1 MFFFPRPWQLEDCTN
16 FQERRKIRAA
26 IKELHRPPGGPSHP
40 VHPALNGVC
49 PQGALDTV
57 YRATPYSPSLPSC
70 PPLSSSSSPSSASSS
85 TMASASLSSRPPLSH
100 GLMSHRRG
108 TLAALPSFSRD
119 RFGSGSPTTTTTTTT
134 DGLGSREGGPARDGE
149 SLSRLSLKESRFLS
163 ASVFDK
169 PDSRNGVS
177 SHSDSA
183 PQVPHHHLPPNLHRK
198 RHSLGHVLSGS
209 LLPGFEAS
217 SSTGGSLFADGLH
230 AARPA
235 VTSPGDAPKRI
246 NIRRSSHVFLSDG
259 EAHSPTPPLLSPFK
273 RDDNDRDDDVFVVPD
288 KKAGSLLTSAS
299 ASSVGDVRGADSRL
313 GEGRP
318 MESTPVQGREAVSV
332 TTAGY
337 CPVALCEDEDELLDL
352 VSDLFEQLSPSLSV
366 LLSVSPCLCCG
377 SLSFTW

>member
-1 MFFFPRPWQLEDCTN
+1 M
-16 FQERRKIRAA
+16 
-26 IKELHRPPGGPSHP
+26 
-40 VHPALNGVC
+40 HPALNGVC

-57 YRATPYSPSLPSC
+57 YRATPYSPSLPSR
-70 PPLSSSSSPSSASSS
+70 PPVSSSSSPSSASSL

-119 RFGSGSPTTTTTTTT
+119 RFGSGSPTTTTT
-134 DGLGSREGGPARDGE
+134 DGLGSREGGQARDGE
-149 SLSRLSLKESRFLS
+149 SLSRLPLKESRFLS

-183 PQVPHHHLPPNLHRK
+183 PHVPHHHLPPNLHRK

-217 SSTGGSLFADGLH
+217 SSTGGSLFADGFH

-259 EAHSPTPPLLSPFK
+259 EAHSPPLLSPLK
-273 RDDNDRDDDVFVVPD
+273 RDDGDRDDDVFVEPD
-288 KKAGSLLTSAS
+288 KKAGSLLTNAS
-299 ASSVGDVRGADSRL
+299 ASSVGDVRGADSRQW
-313 GEGRP
+313 EGRP
-318 MESTPVQGREAVSV
+318 MESTSVQGREAVSV

-352 VSDLFEQLSPSLSV
+352 VSDLFEQLSPSFSV
-366 LLSVSPCLCCG
+366 LLSVSPSLCCG